1 MDPREILRD
10 IVAKLTETP
19 AEQIGPDFPLH
30 SHGLQSSGRR
40 AALAAAI
47 RRKIGGIDN
56 VPDSARTFGELEQ
69 IVFSPRPPLP
79 LPAPAAP
86 RQSAPLSCD
95 KDDHSVRCGLDIE
108 NVADL
113 PEAPDYR
120 EHEFYQ
126 TIFTS
131 EEIAYC
137 IAQENPRMHF
147 AARWCA
153 KEALI
158 KCDPAFR
165 AEKLSSIEVVR
176 QDTGA
181 VCLRHHTSGT
191 ARKLAHGVSLTH
203 TNSIAAACVV
213 LAPGIPC
220 GNGAPSKEVK
230 PAGSP
235 ISSILMNEV
244 YLYGAGGISKII
256 YEILLSMG
264 KQVKGIFDDDP
275 PNAKFRNLQV
285 RPGIG
290 LVGKDNFPPLDAPVV
305 ISVGNN
311 ARRAEIA
318 RMLNAQYGTAIHTS
332 VLISPTAVVGPGTI
346 ILHGSIVQAGTRLGA
361 HVLVNT
367 GASIDH
373 DCIVGDYAHVSSRA
387 TLCGHVE
394 VGEGSDIGAGAVVI
408 HCVRVGKWCR
418 VGAGAVVLH
427 DVPDYTTVV
436 GNPARVLKR
445 SIPTPEDLESPTQSG
460 N

>member
-1 MDPREILRD
+1 
-10 IVAKLTETP
+10 
-19 AEQIGPDFPLH
+19 
-30 SHGLQSSGRR
+30 
-40 AALAAAI
+40 
-47 RRKIGGIDN
+47 
-56 VPDSARTFGELEQ
+56 
-69 IVFSPRPPLP
+69 
-79 LPAPAAP
+79 
-86 RQSAPLSCD
+86 
-95 KDDHSVRCGLDIE
+95 LDIE
-108 NVADL
+108 NIADL

-126 TIFTS
+126 TMFTS

-153 KEALI
+153 KEALV

-181 VCLRHHTSGT
+181 VFLRHHASGT

-213 LAPGIPC
+213 LAPSIPC
-220 GNGAPSKEVK
+220 GSGAPLKEVK
-230 PAGSP
+230 PADEFGCATIGIQYQQGLKDLAPGHP
-235 ISSILMNEV
+235 ISIFLMNEV

-275 PNAKFRNLQV
+275 PNAKFRNLPV

-290 LVGKDNFPPLDAPVV
+290 LMGKDNFPPLDAPVV

-332 VLISPTAVVGPGTI
+332 VLVSPTVVVGPGTI

-361 HVLVNT
+361 HVLINT

-373 DCIVGDYAHVSSRA
+373 DCTVGDYAHVSSRA

-408 HCVRVGKWCR
+408 QCVRVGKWCR

-445 SIPTPEDLESPTQSG
+445 SIPTPEAPQRPTQNG